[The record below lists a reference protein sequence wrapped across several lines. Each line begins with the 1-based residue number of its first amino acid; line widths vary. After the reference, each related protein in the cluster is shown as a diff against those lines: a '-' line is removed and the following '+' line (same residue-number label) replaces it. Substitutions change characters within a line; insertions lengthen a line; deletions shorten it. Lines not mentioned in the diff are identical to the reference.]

1 MQDENKDSSWC
12 GGGGMGSDGE
22 TLQNFD
28 EASREE
34 KKRKRVNVVC
44 FWRWI
49 D

>member
-1 MQDENKDSSWC
+1 MVW
-12 GGGGMGSDGE
+12 GGEGMESDGE
-22 TLQNFD
+22 TLQFF
-28 EASREE
+28 EERSREE